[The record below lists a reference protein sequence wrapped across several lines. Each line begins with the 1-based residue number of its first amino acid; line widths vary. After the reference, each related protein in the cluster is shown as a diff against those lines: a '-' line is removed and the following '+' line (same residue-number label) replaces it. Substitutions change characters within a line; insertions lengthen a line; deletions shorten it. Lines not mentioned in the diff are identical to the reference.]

1 MLSVP
6 LQAILLSI
14 LIHTLWGGNPIAA
27 KLGFEVFPPA
37 WSAFI
42 RFVLGIATI
51 ALWCLYKGHR
61 LWPQRYEWV
70 PIIKIGSL
78 FTLQILLM
86 NIGFSLT
93 SGING
98 AILISTNPLF
108 AALFAHL
115 LISSD
120 RLTMTRSVGLIIAF
134 CGVCLTLIQSTQHGF
149 SIGVTG
155 DWICIASACL
165 LGFRLIASANVMKQ
179 VDPFR
184 LALWQMMFSLPFYAA
199 IGIMTETILWS
210 AFSYTVV
217 LGLLYQGVIVAG
229 LGFMA
234 SLWLISRYK
243 PSVMTGFSFLSP
255 VSGVLLA
262 AILLGESISS
272 LVIAGTALVA
282 VGMVLITVRS

>member
-6 LQAILLSI
+6 LQAILLSV

-27 KLGFEVFPPA
+27 KIGLEVFPPA
-37 WSAFI
+37 YSALI

-51 ALWCLYKGHR
+51 ALWCHYRGHR
-61 LWPQRYEWV
+61 LWPQRHEWT
-70 PIIKIGSL
+70 PILIIGSL

-93 SGING
+93 SGIN
-98 AILISTNPLF
+98 AAVLISTNPLF

-120 RLTMTRSVGLIIAF
+120 RLTIRRTVGLIIAF
-134 CGVCLTLIQSTQHGF
+134 CGVCLTLIQSTSDGF
-149 SIGVTG
+149 SMGTTG
-155 DWICIASACL
+155 DWICLASACL
-165 LGFRLIASANVMKQ
+165 LGFRLIASANVMKK

-199 IGIMTETILWS
+199 IGFMTETIHWP

-217 LGLLYQGVIVAG
+217 LGLLFQGVIVAG

-234 SLWLISRYK
+234 SLWLISRYQ
-243 PSVMTGFSFLSP
+243 PSVMTSFSFLSP
-255 VSGVLLA
+255 VSGVILA
-262 AILLGESISS
+262 AMLLGETINS

-282 VGMVLITVRS
+282 IGMVLITTRN